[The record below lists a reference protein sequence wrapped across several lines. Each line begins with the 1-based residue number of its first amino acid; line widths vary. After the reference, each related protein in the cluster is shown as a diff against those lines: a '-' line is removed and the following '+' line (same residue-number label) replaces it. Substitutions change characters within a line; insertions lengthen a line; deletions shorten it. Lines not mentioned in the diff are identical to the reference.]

1 MKEVE
6 ALSEPWTPKMVE
18 QLIHGRT
25 IFVDNIGKTTPQT
38 LPMIQ
43 FDAIALTLNARTAE
57 LQAELQAELTRSR
70 AALLEKRNYD
80 APLHSAE
87 RTARVEALLKQFP
100 DSRDLAFWALGES
113 ELRDRAEQTADQRV
127 LEVERQRAL
136 AQRGE
141 DLAFEKWQAAE
152 QKLAEQRWIP
162 VSEKLPPDSTS
173 VLTFVDKHRGIVCVN
188 QRRLDYWDSFNASV
202 THWRELPAAPLV
214 EREG

>member
-1 MKEVE
+1 MKEVA

-43 FDAIALTLNARTAE
+43 FDAIALTLNARAAE
-57 LQAELQAELTRSR
+57 LQA
-70 AALLEKRNYD
+70 
-80 APLHSAE
+80 
-87 RTARVEALLKQFP
+87 
-100 DSRDLAFWALGES
+100 
-113 ELRDRAEQTADQRV
+113 
-127 LEVERQRAL
+127 
-136 AQRGE
+136 
-141 DLAFEKWQAAE
+141 
-152 QKLAEQRWIP
+152 
-162 VSEKLPPDSTS
+162 DSTS